1 MDLKSRLAVAFKG
14 ASQNKKMREYYA
26 AHYETTAIDTNS
38 IVYETRDGRSIV
50 DSPYAIFLELIGNAE
65 YHNLKHTWIVTD
77 DADIKRAIPDEYLG
91 RVNFV
96 QRGTKEYLD
105 TLLSAHY
112 VVSNSTLESF
122 FKKRDGQVYINTWHG
137 TPLKHMGF
145 DTNFDADSSKNVLRN
160 LLMADYVVSPNS
172 HTTKIFADGYK
183 LRGIYPGKI
192 LEMGYPRIDQ
202 TLRTSKNDE
211 VNKLSELGLDIDK
224 AKPVLLYT
232 PTWKGSNVSAAND
245 DIEQLINET
254 LALAAKVGDEF
265 NVLIKVHPFV
275 YGSIRDD
282 ERVANRLVPDWM
294 DPNEVLAAVDLLVT
308 DYSSIFFDYLVTDKP
323 IIFYSWD
330 KDLYDAQRGMYFTT
344 EELPGPTAENFTQL
358 VDMIRNRN
366 KYLPEFADRYS
377 VMKNKIVPY
386 DDGQVTKRLIGYVFG
401 HQKADEIKVVDVNST
416 KTKLVLYPGGMMDN
430 GITTSF
436 LNLTDNIDY
445 DKYDVTVLM
454 EVPNRQEKRK
464 NIARMNSN
472 VRPMFRFGNNILT
485 RNEERLNNHF
495 MEHGVAQNERSEFPL
510 AGYQRESER
519 LMANLEFDVAIDFS
533 GYSYFWGRHILG
545 INAKRHMAFMHNDLY
560 ADAHR
565 EVNGQFPM
573 LRNLGGLFSIYY
585 MFDKLLSVS
594 PMTRDVNAE
603 KLAKFVKPG
612 QMKYVINTINVD
624 KILNNKDETTDT
636 KEALIVSRSSM
647 IFKKD
652 ESVDVFTN
660 IPAIIAKDSTLLNV
674 KAHDA
679 VTVYAEYSFN
689 NQRFLK
695 VAINHAYVGWILDG
709 NLKDAPLK
717 IISEQ
722 KVNLVG
728 TVSRYLGS
736 PIRKSLTAD
745 DANAVLRAKASQLK
759 GQYVF
764 ADKHAVTDGGQYLHI
779 KYLGKSLGWIAA
791 RTIQRKHA
799 FSSLSPLNLY
809 FASKQAKL
817 DKQLKIGVSD
827 AIYKSEP
834 KFYSTVS
841 PVVDN
846 QVWTEAPDTTG
857 STEIGLLSDIKP
869 NVFIVTEVVLVG
881 GKKYARLESNNRVVG
896 YTSVANL
903 LGITEDEYNNKANHD
918 DEVKSV
924 MPEFDVSGQA
934 IPDFDSNYF
943 NVVTMGRL
951 SPEKN
956 QTSLIKG
963 FAEFLKKHPN
973 SRLYLLGKGPL
984 LPELMETIKT
994 TGVGKNVYLL
1004 GHIDGPFNF
1013 LKQTDLFILPSLYE
1027 GQPMVLLEALTLGM
1041 KLLVSNIPANIQVVG
1056 KDEKYGQLIN
1066 GTSSEDIAAGLERFV
1081 DDKPVFDKFDYKK
1094 YNAGAIESF
1103 YDEITE

>member
-26 AHYETTAIDTNS
+26 AHYETNSIDEDS

-50 DSPYAIFLELIGNAE
+50 DSPYAIFLELIGNPE
-65 YHNLKHTWIVTD
+65 YQNLKHTWIVTD

-105 TLLSAHY
+105 TLLAAHY

-122 FKKRDGQVYINTWHG
+122 FKKRNGQVYINTWHG

-160 LLMADYVVSPNS
+160 LLMADYVVSPNA
-172 HTTKIFADGYK
+172 HTTKIFSDGYK

-202 TLRTSKNDE
+202 TLRTSKNNE
-211 VNKLSELGLDIDK
+211 VDKLSGLGLDIDET
-224 AKPVLLYT
+224 KPVLLYT

-282 ERVANRLVPDWM
+282 KRVANRLVPDWM

-344 EELPGPTAENFTQL
+344 EELPGPTAENFNQL
-358 VDMIRNRN
+358 VEMIRNRD
-366 KYLPEFADRYS
+366 KYLPAFADRYS

-386 DDGQVTKRLIGYVFG
+386 DDGQVTKRLVDFVFG
-401 HQKADEIKVVDVNST
+401 HQNVDGIKIIDVNST
-416 KTKLVLYPGGMMDN
+416 KTKIVLYPGGMMDN

-485 RNEERLNNHF
+485 KNEERLNNHF
-495 MEHGVAQNERSEFPL
+495 MEHGVAQNERPEFPL
-510 AGYQRESER
+510 TGYQRESER

-573 LRNLGGLFSIYY
+573 LRNLEGLFSIYY

-594 PMTRDVNAE
+594 PMTRDVNAK
-603 KLAKFVKPG
+603 KLAKFVKPE

-624 KILNNKDETTDT
+624 KILNNKDEATDA
-636 KEALIVSRSSM
+636 KEVLIVRRSSM
-647 IFKKD
+647 IFKVD
-652 ESVDVFTN
+652 EAVDVFTN
-660 IPAIIAKDSTLLNV
+660 IPAIIAHDSTPLNV
-674 KAHDA
+674 KANDT
-679 VTVYAEYSFN
+679 VTVYAEYSFD

-717 IISEQ
+717 IISEK

-745 DANAVLRAKASQLK
+745 DANINLRAKASQLK

-764 ADKHAVTDGGQYLHI
+764 ADKHVVTDSGQYLHI

-799 FSSLSPLNLY
+799 FSSASPLNFY

-817 DKQLKIGVSD
+817 DKQLKIGISD
-827 AIYKSEP
+827 TIYKSEP
-834 KFYSTVS
+834 KFYSIVS

-846 QVWTEAPDTTG
+846 QLWTEAPGTTG

-869 NVFIVTEVVLVG
+869 NVFTVTEIVLAS

-896 YTSVANL
+896 YTAVANL
-903 LGITEDEYNNKANHD
+903 LAITEEEYNIKANHI

-924 MPEFDVSGQA
+924 MPEFDVSGQV
-934 IPDFDSNYF
+934 IPEFDSNYF

-956 QTSLIKG
+956 QISLING
-963 FAEFLKKHPN
+963 FAEFLKSNPN

-984 LPELMETIKT
+984 LPELMETIKAN
-994 TGVGKNVYLL
+994 GVGKNVYLL

-1066 GTSSEDIAAGLERFV
+1066 GTSSEDIAAGLNRFV
-1081 DDKPVFDKFDYKK
+1081 TDKPVFEKFDYQK
-1094 YNAGAIESF
+1094 YNAGAVESF
-1103 YDEITE
+1103 YDEIAK